1 MFKGRHRPE
10 TRQRIAE
17 KLRGIR
23 REKATRVLMTA
34 AHATSPQAAARF
46 VVKRQGGAK

>member
-1 MFKGRHRPE
+1 MFKGRHRRD

-23 REKATRVLMTA
+23 REQPTRVLMA
-34 AHATSPQAAARF
+34 EAHATSPQAAARF
-46 VVKRQGGAK
+46 VAKRRGGSK